1 MRDSGAHM
9 TRSVYS
15 QRHDA
20 LTVPL
25 RSYYTVQLQIWR
37 LHCPISAQIS
47 RLMIT
52 NQFQEF
58 CSRFDSK
65 HKKDICRESKN
76 SQDQIYSCWSPRV
89 SKKKIHFLTTMSW
102 HVTIDPQRVSTLL
115 RVDPIL
121 PVSFGVS
128 RVQNFFTGKG
138 RMSRIPTS
146 FTFGVSRVQNFF
158 TGEGRMSR
166 IPTSFTCIGKGKN
179 NHLKRG
185 EDQTKKQNT
194 PQRSYSISSSF
205 RVIVR

>member
-1 MRDSGAHM
+1 
-9 TRSVYS
+9 
-15 QRHDA
+15 
-20 LTVPL
+20 
-25 RSYYTVQLQIWR
+25 
-37 LHCPISAQIS
+37 
-47 RLMIT
+47 MIT

-65 HKKDICRESKN
+65 HNKDICRESKN

-89 SKKKIHFLTTMSW
+89 LKKKFHFLTTISW
-102 HVTIDPQRVSTLL
+102 HVTIDLQRVSTLL

-128 RVQNFFTGKG
+128 RVQNFFTGEG

-158 TGEGRMSR
+158 TREGRMGK
-166 IPTSFTCIGKGKN
+166 IPTSFTCIGKRKN

-185 EDQTKKQNT
+185 KDQIKKQNT
-194 PQRSYSISSSF
+194 PQRSYSISSFF